1 MEAKNYVACKD
12 ILGIQTNCK
21 EKIGWSFG
29 YPPEPVSDEE
39 IHKCRLVVRFIVD
52 PLATEGREKQ
62 GLQKYH
68 YWRAEQ
74 SKDELFYQRN
84 FFGGTKLRLLAKG
97 LLTNRPEVW
106 ANKRYVKHIRWRF
119 NNLHSPGYIL
129 TDMVCAL
136 LLKKDLCALHC
147 SAFSLGDST
156 VVVIAPPD
164 TGKTLAIMRAVFDH
178 EASFISED
186 LAIIDG
192 ENIYACPWTSTFRYY
207 DELSMSRIMAI
218 RMKLIKVMPVVEIL
232 PFPGTR
238 KTIDNYIG
246 KERIL
251 DRSRVTHIVILA
263 RRDGGLQS
271 LDKTDALKMVL
282 NLNHYEFGYRKSPML
297 TAYSYFNP
305 EFDPEAL
312 VEREKEILARLVN
325 QSECF
330 LVQSKDPTEFADL
343 IKDKIG

>member
-1 MEAKNYVACKD
+1 VEAKNYVACKD

-62 GLQKYH
+62 GHQKYH

-186 LAIIDG
+186 LAIVDG
-192 ENIYACPWTSTFRYY
+192 EHIYACPWTSTFRYY
-207 DELSMSRIMAI
+207 DELNMSRIMAI
-218 RMKLIKVMPVVEIL
+218 RMKLIKVIPVVEIL
-232 PFPGTR
+232 PFPGTH

-251 DRSRVTHIVILA
+251 DRSGVTHLVILA

-271 LDKTDALKMVL
+271 MNKTDALKMVL
-282 NLNHYEFGYRKSPML
+282 NLNRYEFSYRKSPML

-305 EFDPEAL
+305 EFDLDAL
-312 VEREKEILARLVN
+312 VKKEKEILAKLVDRA
-325 QSECF
+325 QC
-330 LVQSKDPTEFADL
+330 LMVQAENPVEFAEL
-343 IKDKIG
+343 IVRSIK

>member
-52 PLATEGREKQ
+52 PLTTEGREKQ

-74 SKDELFYQRN
+74 GRDALFYERN
-84 FFGGTKLRLLAKG
+84 FFGGTKLRLLAKD
-97 LLTNRPEVW
+97 LLANRPAIY
-106 ANKRYVKHIRWRF
+106 ANRRYIRHIRWRF

-129 TDMVCAL
+129 TDMVCVL
-136 LLKKDLCALHC
+136 LLRKSLCALHC
-147 SAFSLGDST
+147 SAFRTQGAT
-156 VVVIAPPD
+156 VVVTAPPN
-164 TGKTLAIMRAVFDH
+164 TGKTLATMRAVFNH
-178 EASFISED
+178 NASFISED
-186 LAIIDG
+186 LAVTDG
-192 ENIYACPWTSTFRYY
+192 ESIYACPWTSTFRYY
-207 DELSMSRIMAI
+207 DELSMSRIMAL
-218 RMKLIKVMPVVEIL
+218 RMKLMKFLPVIEIL
-232 PFPGTR
+232 PFPGTH
-238 KTIDNYIG
+238 KTIDTYIG

-251 DRSRVTHIVILA
+251 DRSRVTHIAILA
-263 RRDGGLQS
+263 CCSGGVEV
-271 LDKTDALKMVL
+271 LDKKTAFDMVY
-282 NLNHYEFGYRKSPML
+282 NMNRYEFFYRKSPML